1 MNKPIINLRTI
12 CITLFSALC
21 IFQVFVSMQNKKS
34 IDIDEYAQTVTD
46 YLYDSETHLYPI
58 NGLCEVQIKD
68 LVSQLDEN
76 NISYYTRYRSTIN
89 PSCHE
94 TPIGTSAKQGQKLT
108 KIVQPLVVTT
118 GVSSMLLFSNPFYL
132 FFLPILFYFH
142 RRKSI
147 FVNLIGI
154 LVITTNL
161 YFFSDSNMHPY
172 TNDQRISTES
182 KSYEVRNWNIGLS
195 EENKDNPSEWKFKNE
210 RILIKELR
218 EGTSDD

>member
-1 MNKPIINLRTI
+1 MNKPIINLGTI

-34 IDIDEYAQTVTD
+34 IDLDEYAQTVTD

-118 GVSSMLLFSNPFYL
+118 GDSSMLLFSNPFYL

>member
-108 KIVQPLVVTT
+108 KIVQPLVVTL
-118 GVSSMLLFSNPFYL
+118 S
-132 FFLPILFYFH
+132 
-142 RRKSI
+142 
-147 FVNLIGI
+147 LIHI
-154 LVITTNL
+154 
-161 YFFSDSNMHPY
+161 
-172 TNDQRISTES
+172 
-182 KSYEVRNWNIGLS
+182 
-195 EENKDNPSEWKFKNE
+195 
-210 RILIKELR
+210 
-218 EGTSDD
+218 